1 MPSSM
6 IVSQAATLLNA
17 VVAQQTGAASLANI
31 ASNADF
37 VSVAQT
43 ALLTGRDP
51 VLNAMSQVW
60 KRTVFAARPYNSP
73 LASLAMPMDRYGN
86 ALRKISFEA
95 KPMVDDDAFKWPATY
110 DAGQTPPLGDGQS
123 IDQYKISKS
132 RVLQT
137 NFYGSASY
145 EQTFTIFQRQ
155 FDVAFSSAEEFVQF
169 NNAMITERRNDR
181 ERYEEGKARLM
192 QLNYIASI
200 LDEGAT
206 DRVVHLLSEYNTL
219 TGITPALT
227 AQTVMQPGNFEAFIR
242 WMYSRIRT
250 LVGLMRESSDKFQ
263 TVITG
268 YNILRHTNP
277 ENVRV
282 AISRPFLEMIR
293 SMVLSNLYNADMM
306 TLPTYEA
313 IDFWQSI
320 DTPQGINTT
329 PVYTDTS
336 GAVVTASGAV
346 TSNAVIG
353 LIHDR
358 DALGYA
364 LLDERV
370 NVSPYNGAGDYWNE
384 FYKFRMMAI
393 QDMTEKG
400 LVLCLD

>member
-17 VVAQQTGAASLANI
+17 VVAQQTGTASLANI
-31 ASNADF
+31 SSNDDF
-37 VSVAQT
+37 ISVAQT

-60 KRTVFAARPYNSP
+60 KRTVFAARPYSQP

-95 KPMVDDDAFKWPATY
+95 KGMVDDQAFEWPVTY
-110 DAGQTPPLGDGQS
+110 DAGQSPPLGDGQS
-123 IDQYKISKS
+123 VDQYKISKS

-137 NFYGSASY
+137 NFYGSSAYS
-145 EQTFTIFQRQ
+145 QTFTICERQ
-155 FDVAFSSAEEFVQF
+155 FDVAFSSAEEFVRF
-169 NNAMITERRNDR
+169 NEAMITERRNDR
-181 ERYEEGKARLM
+181 ESYEEGKARLL
-192 QLNYIASI
+192 QLNFIASI
-200 LDEGAT
+200 LDEGSS
-206 DRVVHLLSEYNTL
+206 DRVIHLLTEYNTL
-219 TGITPALT
+219 TGQSLT
-227 AQTVMQPGNFEAFIR
+227 ATDIYTAANFEAFIR

-250 LVGLMRESSDKFQ
+250 LVGLMRSRSDKFQ
-263 TVITG
+263 TVISG
-268 YNILRHTNP
+268 YNILRHTDP

-282 AISRPFLEMIR
+282 ALYRPFLEMIR

-336 GAVVTASGAV
+336 GAVKTASAAV
-346 TSNAVIG
+346 TNNSVIG
-353 LIHDR
+353 LIHDV
-358 DALGYA
+358 DAVGYA

-370 NVSPYNGAGDYWNE
+370 NVSPYNASGDYWNE

-393 QDMTEKG
+393 QDMTEKA

>member
-17 VVAQQTGAASLANI
+17 VVAQQTGIASLANI
-31 ASNADF
+31 SSNADF

-60 KRTVFAARPYNSP
+60 KRTVFAARPYNQP

-110 DAGQTPPLGDGQS
+110 DAGQNPPLGDGQS
-123 IDQYKISKS
+123 IDQFRISKS

-169 NNAMITERRNDR
+169 NNTMITERRNDR

-206 DRVVHLLSEYNTL
+206 DRVIHLLSEYNTL

-320 DTPQGINTT
+320 DSPQGINTT